1 MNQWRKVSSRYYLIA
16 LVIFLLM
23 ITLVIRLFVLS
34 VIQGKNWNEKANHL
48 SSKEIYT
55 APTRGNIYDRN
66 GKVLATNKQIFTATF
81 TASGMSTKEINASAL
96 QLINILE
103 SNGDKYEN
111 KFPIKISKNGHY
123 YFVYDAEKNKW
134 LEENQI

>member
-81 TASGMSTKEINASAL
+81 TASGMSTKEINASAI

-111 KFPIKISKNGHY
+111 KFPIKISKNGNY
-123 YFVYDAEKNKW
+123 YFFYDD
-134 LEENQI
+134 